1 MFFTHVEQDQAGMKR
16 MALATAP

>member
-1 MFFTHVEQDQAGMKR
+1 MLFTHVEQDQAGMKR